1 MTTVLGIDIGVGGA
15 LAILEDGELVDA
27 VDMPVLCDGPAKR
40 RSISAPLWP
49 RSSPSRTATDA
60 FVEHVGH
67 EAMTRFS
74 YLELFAGAELVR
86 ARSGRRLELLLRQ

>member
-40 RSISAPLWP
+40 RSISAPL
-49 RSSPSRTATDA
+49 
-60 FVEHVGH
+60 
-67 EAMTRFS
+67 
-74 YLELFAGAELVR
+74 LAELI
-86 ARSGRRLELLLRQ
+86 ARSHATLAFIEYVGARPGEGPTGAFAFGRAKGCR

>member
-40 RSISAPLWP
+40 RSISAPLLAEIVAK
-49 RSSPSRTATDA
+49 SHATDA
-60 FVEHVGH
+60 FVEHVGP
-67 EAMTRFS
+67 
-74 YLELFAGAELVR
+74 
-86 ARSGRRLELLLRQ
+86 RR